1 MNKEIFYGLDNNG
14 NEVLLDKTDIPQ
26 HDNTIM
32 QSDMTLRDYFAGQAQ
47 NVLLE
52 YFNKIETFITFDDM
66 AVMAYRSADAMM
78 KERLK

>member
-1 MNKEIFYGLDNNG
+1 MNKEILYGLDNNG

-52 YFNKIETFITFDDM
+52 YFNK
-66 AVMAYRSADAMM
+66 
-78 KERLK
+78 